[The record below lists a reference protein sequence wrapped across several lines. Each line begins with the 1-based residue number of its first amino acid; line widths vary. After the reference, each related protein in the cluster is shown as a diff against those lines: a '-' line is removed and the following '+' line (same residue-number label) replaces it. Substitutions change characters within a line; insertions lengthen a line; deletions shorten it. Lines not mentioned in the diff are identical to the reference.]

1 MSLKNTSYNYGTI
14 AKCLHWGTA
23 LLFLGAYASVYFR
36 HWFTVDDTP
45 INWTA
50 LQLHLS
56 FGVSIA
62 VLVVLRII
70 WRMMNRTPD
79 EEPGTKMEH
88 LAAHAGH
95 FALYAVLIIMP
106 VTGYLGSK
114 VNTEFYFLFDIP
126 MFEST
131 SLFRSVIRDG
141 MGISYEAFE
150 APLDFLHK
158 QVFGK
163 WLAWMLVVGHI
174 LAALYHH
181 YVKKDRTLIKMTTGG
196 EG

>member
-1 MSLKNTSYNYGTI
+1 MSMSNTRENYGTV
-14 AKCLHWGTA
+14 AKWIHWATA

-70 WRMMNRTPD
+70 WRIMNRTPD

-88 LAAHAGH
+88 LLAHAGH
-95 FALYAVLIIMP
+95 YALYAVLIIMP

-150 APLDFLHK
+150 APLDFVHK
-158 QVFGK
+158 QILGK

-181 YVKKDRTLIKMTTGG
+181 YVKKDRTLRKMTTGK
-196 EG
+196 